1 MTGYFSEIACSA
13 GASAR
18 HGEHQEAHTFIT
30 VIFPFSIEVFSPKSD
45 SPLISGAK
53 DRFSFATKVTTPS
66 PATKDSSLTEVP
78 PDPQPEKIKEV
89 RTNAEIENLVFTSA

>member
-1 MTGYFSEIACSA
+1 
-13 GASAR
+13 
-18 HGEHQEAHTFIT
+18 

-45 SPLISGAK
+45 SPLISGAN

-78 PDPQPEKIKEV
+78 PDPQPEKIKEL

>member
-1 MTGYFSEIACSA
+1 
-13 GASAR
+13 
-18 HGEHQEAHTFIT
+18 
-30 VIFPFSIEVFSPKSD
+30 
-45 SPLISGAK
+45 
-53 DRFSFATKVTTPS
+53 VTTPS